1 MAKSCWS
8 FRSQSWDWGVFSWKL
23 AGFAFLLEEGGK
35 IGGLGGVVT
44 TLSKIGS
51 NLNSMC
57 FSKGWNIRVLIFS
70 RHVMFYFIPKN
81 PRWPCNPQT
90 PKKPSFLGGGSDFT
104 LFRKCAEPWKK
115 NRRLVGFYCSVAQL
129 KIRLR
134 HKCPKSYFSWSYWAF
149 FGHTWWLVLG
159 EVPGALP
166 RDFALASHFY
176 WRNWC
181 I

>member
-70 RHVMFYFIPKN
+70 RHVMFYFIPKD

-90 PKKPSFLGGGSDFT
+90 KKTSFWEADQTSHFSENV
-104 LFRKCAEPWKK
+104 RSPREKPP
-115 NRRLVGFYCSVAQL
+115 VGWFLLLSCPDLL

-176 WRNWC
+176 W
-181 I
+181 